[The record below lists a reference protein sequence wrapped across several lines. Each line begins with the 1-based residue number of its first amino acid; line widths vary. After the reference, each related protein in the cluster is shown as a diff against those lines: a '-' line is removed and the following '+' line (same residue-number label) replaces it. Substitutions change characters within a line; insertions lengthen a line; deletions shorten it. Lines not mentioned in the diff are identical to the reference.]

1 MAERRLTRWQVGE
14 LLEGMRAAARP
25 GAGGLRLWNRWERR
39 FGEQAA
45 CLHLGRRHRWVEF
58 PLGELM
64 NPRIAGFVWA
74 WAMQTRI
81 ATHVIQR
88 GDQFNAQGLPIGPLW
103 GEGKVRVR
111 TSLSTALLVYDL
123 LPAYRCQILVEASSW
138 LNDRRAWDG
147 QPAGQAD
154 P

>member
-14 LLEGMRAAARP
+14 LLDGMRAAARP

-45 CLHLGRRHRWVEF
+45 WVEF

-81 ATHVIQR
+81 ATHAIQR
-88 GDQFNAQGLPIGPLW
+88 GDQFNAQGL
-103 GEGKVRVR
+103 EGKVRVR

-147 QPAGQAD
+147 QPASAAD